1 MSMSPSSSGHVNM
14 MKGQPFH
21 VKYRE
26 IIRRLMFLIGAL
38 LVFRLGAHIPLPGID
53 NVALARF
60 LKPMKEPSWV
70 YLICS
75 LAVH

>member
-1 MSMSPSSSGHVNM
+1 MSMTPSSSGHVNM

-53 NVALARF
+53 SVALASF
-60 LKPMKEPSWV
+60 LRPMKVPSWA
-70 YLICS
+70 YLICF
-75 LAVH
+75 LVVH

>member
-1 MSMSPSSSGHVNM
+1 MSPSSSGHVNM

-38 LVFRLGAHIPLPGID
+38 V
-53 NVALARF
+53 
-60 LKPMKEPSWV
+60 
-70 YLICS
+70 S
-75 LAVH
+75 LSTRSAYSAAGY